1 VLFDFATDTLSR
13 LRALDLESID
23 VLQRV
28 LLITDGTL
36 TEILEAW
43 RLERILL
50 IKLSHQALR
59 GPARDELLQVQEG
72 DQVLERRILLC
83 GEKTRVNYVYAESLI
98 AVDRLGPKFRDDLLH
113 SNIPL
118 GQLWLNHRLETLK
131 EMVAIR
137 REPAGKLSQY
147 FKISPDASVFVR
159 TYRVFSGALPVMLIT
174 EYFPNTYAGLL
185 TDGPNACQAQPAS

>member
-1 VLFDFATDTLSR
+1 VRFDSATDTLSR
-13 LRALDLESID
+13 LRALDLESIE

-50 IKLSHQALR
+50 VKLAHQALR
-59 GPARDELLQVQEG
+59 DLDRDELLEVQAA

-83 GEKTRVNYVYAESLI
+83 GEKTRINYVYAESLI
-98 AVDRLGPKFRDDLLH
+98 AVDRLGSKFRHDLLH

-137 REPAGKLSQY
+137 RQPAGKLSEY
-147 FKISPDASVFVR
+147 FKISPEDSVFVR
-159 TYRVFSGALPVMLIT
+159 TYRVFSGAMPVMLIT
-174 EYFPNTYAGLL
+174 EHFPNTYSRLA
-185 TDGPNACQAQPAS
+185 TVGPSATPTQPAS